1 MCRPGRMNVP
11 ALTVPDGSRIEFRRP
26 DPEDLV
32 IHLRG
37 SWRIEDGLPLM
48 PDLQREVS
56 AADGLKRVAFDSH
69 ELGAWDSS
77 LLTFLVKVLDLCV
90 LEHVEVRKDGL
101 PEGVIKLLALASAV
115 PEKKDAIKATARV
128 PLLSKIGGKTI
139 EAVTATAN
147 MVAFLGETFL
157 ALGRLFTGKARFR
170 RIDLVLFIQEC
181 GAQALPIVSL
191 ISVLVGLI
199 LAFVGAVQLRLFG
212 AQIYVADLVG
222 IGMTR
227 EMGAMMSAIIMA
239 GRTGAEF
246 AAQLGTMQVNEEIDA
261 LQTLGLSPVEFLVL
275 PRTLALILMMP
286 LLCLYADLMGI
297 LGGGLIGVGMLNL
310 SPVEYYLETRKA
322 ISLADFNTGLL
333 KSVVFGVII
342 ALSGCMRGMQCG
354 RSSAAV
360 GVATTSAVVT
370 AIVFIIVFDG
380 MFAVIFDILGI

>member
-1 MCRPGRMNVP
+1 MKPSGPKIRFSIRD
-11 ALTVPDGSRIEFRRP
+11 TET
-26 DPEDLV
+26 LV
-32 IHLRG
+32 IHLGG
-37 SWRIEDGLPLM
+37 SWSIAGGLPPP
-48 PDLQREVS
+48 PDLERELAS
-56 AADGLKRVAFDSH
+56 ARGVRQLAFDTQDLRS
-69 ELGAWDSS
+69 WDSS
-77 LLTFLVKVLDLCV
+77 LLTFLAAIITSGVQAQ
-90 LEHVEVRKDGL
+90 LEIKREGL
-101 PEGVIKLLALASAV
+101 PEGVIKLLTLASAV
-115 PEKKDAIKATARV
+115 PEHKDSRKTAMRA
-128 PLLSKIGGKTI
+128 PLLERIGARTLQ
-139 EAVTATAN
+139 AVAATLE
-147 MVAFLGETFL
+147 MVSFLGETAL
-157 ALGRLFTGKARFR
+157 AFARLFVGRARFR
-170 RIDLVLFIQEC
+170 RVDLVLFLQEC

-212 AQIYVADLVG
+212 AQLYVADLVG

-239 GRTGAEF
+239 GRTGAAY

-261 LQTLGLSPVEFLVL
+261 LETLGLSPVEFLVL

-286 LLCLYADLMGI
+286 MLCIYADFMGI
-297 LGGGLIGVGMLNL
+297 LGGGLIGVAMLDL
-310 SPVEYYLETRKA
+310 SPAAYFHQTKHA
-322 ISLADFNTGLL
+322 ITLVHFGAGVI

-380 MFAVIFDILGI
+380 VFAVIFDVLGI